1 MQIYNHKGANT
12 VTGPKSIRNNKKKGC
27 GREDQKKKKKKS
39 RGTLKKKS

>member
-12 VTGPKSIRNNKKKGC
+12 VTGPTSIRNNKKKGC